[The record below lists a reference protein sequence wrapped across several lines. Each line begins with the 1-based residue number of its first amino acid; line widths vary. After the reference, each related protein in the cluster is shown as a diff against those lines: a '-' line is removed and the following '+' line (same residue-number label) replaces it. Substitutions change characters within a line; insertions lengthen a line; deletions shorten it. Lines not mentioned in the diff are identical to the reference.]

1 MCILGGTIGL
11 DHNDTWTPYTNDLR
25 AEHAKKVNVFIS
37 SLATNIK
44 SSTCHEKMLAFM
56 AENEMRQL
64 GTPRIGVFAERVR
77 PDPLHCEINAWQ
89 HLLDLIYCECV
100 KRNMFQQFI
109 KILSAPVGLEHS
121 NHLETL
127 DQITNPADLNYSM
140 SEDRLTLSEIAIPE
154 RINLLE
160 EQATV
165 NLSAALKS
173 KAATLDSSADKVYGC
188 GLAYLA
194 SKIKEHYSVEAKRS
208 NKLPTRLIGSQAV
221 SLSRHGYRLVDALQ
235 YDEESPLENTKR
247 LALSKAVEYLRNASR
262 LFNKINL
269 SSIGEVDQL
278 TEFCQLY
285 FNILVLFPP
294 TSINVT
300 VWTVGYAIPYH
311 ARKLYEEYHVGY
323 GILSLQRRNQNMLAL
338 KVIFL

>member
-1 MCILGGTIGL
+1 
-11 DHNDTWTPYTNDLR
+11 
-25 AEHAKKVNVFIS
+25 
-37 SLATNIK
+37 
-44 SSTCHEKMLAFM
+44 
-56 AENEMRQL
+56 
-64 GTPRIGVFAERVR
+64 
-77 PDPLHCEINAWQ
+77 
-89 HLLDLIYCECV
+89 
-100 KRNMFQQFI
+100 
-109 KILSAPVGLEHS
+109 
-121 NHLETL
+121 
-127 DQITNPADLNYSM
+127 M
-140 SEDRLTLSEIAIPE
+140 SEDTLTLSEIAIPE

-160 EQATV
+160 EQATA

-173 KAATLDSSADKVYGC
+173 KAATLDSSTDKVYGC

-194 SKIKEHYSVEAKRS
+194 SKIKEHYSVETKRS
-208 NKLPTRLIGSQAV
+208 NKLPTRLIGSQAA
-221 SLSRHGYRLVDALQ
+221 SLSRHGYRLVDGLQ

-247 LALSKAVEYLRNASR
+247 LALSKAVEYLRNASG

-285 FNILVLFPP
+285 FNILVLFSP

-323 GILSLQRRNQNMLAL
+323 GILSLQAKESKHAGIKGDLSLTNRSNESSTNGKWWQVLRSNYVRSFYLPEHQPAPPSYISHFKSRTPPHCSRVDYCACGRTKLDIVDEQCGVCKAA
-338 KVIFL
+338 KTIVIKCAKEKKLSD